1 MTNKFWILGED
12 VEGTLNKRYPYIF
25 ETCERLTKTFD
36 DVIPI
41 FIYRDIIDASSPS
54 VISRCIS
61 SVLDEVSKIDWPDL
75 SMSYEVNNC
84 IAEFSN
90 TLIRRALYCSKSS
103 SYYSAV
109 SIEVSPNFKRRVVV
123 AFIAEVGD
131 NFDTATAMN
140 LLKTQRVDR
149 SVADDILA
157 TVLKT
162 EKPINIAPTVTKD
175 MTTDNVYQAIA
186 HSRLVYYKNPIP
198 IAFVNMLISDKDVGR
213 KLLALPVDN
222 IVISNAY
229 DFDIGWFIDEYQRRN
244 GDSIDTYTTDK
255 QLTATEMFYPKEDG
269 PAACPVFIM
278 RSLVYDEND
287 DYPMDGN
294 ISLVIGCSM
303 DNMDNVKNIINAFYE
318 ISFDKMDPCEAFE
331 SRLSYA
337 IRESID
343 GVFSEDAAL
352 STADE
357 SGDYKFIGFAKAEDV
372 QVLSEAVNAAKEADR
387 LVSENSPF
395 TDRLINLATPIRN
408 QKRNKAKL

>member
-1 MTNKFWILGED
+1 MTNKFWILGDDTE
-12 VEGTLNKRYPYIF
+12 EKLNKRYPYIF
-25 ETCERLTKTFD
+25 ETCERLAKTFD
-36 DVIPI
+36 DVFPI
-41 FIYRDIIDASSPS
+41 FICRNITEVSSPS
-54 VISRCIS
+54 VVSRCIS
-61 SVLDEVSKIDWPDL
+61 SVLDEMVKIDWPDL
-75 SMSYEVNNC
+75 SMSYEVNHC
-84 IAEFSN
+84 IAEISDR
-90 TLIRRALYCSKSS
+90 LIRRALYCDKRTSYFSS
-103 SYYSAV
+103 IV
-109 SIEVSPNFKRRVVV
+109 INVSPNFKRRVVV
-123 AFIAEVGD
+123 AFIAEVKD
-131 NFDTATAMN
+131 RFDASNATD
-140 LLKTQRVDR
+140 LLTMQHLDR
-149 SVADDILA
+149 SVADEILA

-162 EKPINIAPTVTKD
+162 ETPIGIASTVTKD
-175 MTTDNVYQAIA
+175 MTTDDVYQAII

-244 GDSIDTYTTDK
+244 GDSIVTYTTDK

-278 RSLVYDEND
+278 RSLVYGEND

-343 GVFSEDAAL
+343 CVFSEDAAL

-395 TDRLINLATPIRN
+395 TDRLIN
-408 QKRNKAKL
+408 

>member
-90 TLIRRALYCSKSS
+90 TLIRRALYYSKSS

-140 LLKTQRVDR
+140 LLKTQHVDR

-229 DFDIGWFIDEYQRRN
+229 DFDMGWFIDEYQRRN
-244 GDSIDTYTTDK
+244 EDIIDTYTTDR
-255 QLTATEMFYPKEDG
+255 QIAATEMFYPREDG

-278 RSLVYDEND
+278 RSLISETD
-287 DYPMDGN
+287 DYPMDSN
-294 ISLVIGCSM
+294 ISFVIGCSM
-303 DNMDNVKNIINAFYE
+303 DNMDNVKNIINAFYD
-318 ISFDKMDPCEAFE
+318 ISFGKTDPSEAFE
-331 SRLSYA
+331 SRLAYA

-343 GVFSEDAAL
+343 NRAFSEDVAL
-352 STADE
+352 SAADE
-357 SGDYKFIGFAKAEDV
+357 SGDYKFIGFSKSEDV
-372 QVLSEAVNAAKEADR
+372 QVLSEAVNDAKEADR
-387 LVSENSPF
+387 LVTEFSPF
-395 TDRLINLATPIRN
+395 SNTDPKPEEK
-408 QKRNKAKL
+408 QD

>member
-140 LLKTQRVDR
+140 LLKTQHVDR

-229 DFDIGWFIDEYQRRN
+229 DFDMGWFIDEYQRRN
-244 GDSIDTYTTDK
+244 EDIIDTYTTDR
-255 QLTATEMFYPKEDG
+255 QIAATEMFYPREDG

-278 RSLVYDEND
+278 RSLISETD
-287 DYPMDGN
+287 DYPMDSN
-294 ISLVIGCSM
+294 ISFVIGCSM
-303 DNMDNVKNIINAFYE
+303 DNMDNVKNIINAFYD
-318 ISFDKMDPCEAFE
+318 ISFGKTDPSEAFE
-331 SRLSYA
+331 SRLAYA

-343 GVFSEDAAL
+343 NRAFSEDVAL
-352 STADE
+352 SAADE
-357 SGDYKFIGFAKAEDV
+357 SGDYKFIGFSKSEDV
-372 QVLSEAVNAAKEADR
+372 QVLSEAVNDAKEADR
-387 LVSENSPF
+387 LVTEFSPF
-395 TDRLINLATPIRN
+395 SNTDPKPEEK
-408 QKRNKAKL
+408 QD